1 MKIVAITSCPTG
13 IAHTYMAAEALQ
25 LAAKEMGHEIK
36 VETQGSVG
44 TENAITESDLKEAD
58 AVIIAAD
65 TKIDLSRFAGMS
77 IVKVPVS
84 DAVKD
89 SKNLIEKALKAKPS
103 AKKADTQTPVE
114 EEKEKTG
121 IYKHLMTGVSFMIP
135 FVAGGGMLIALSFA
149 FGGIYVYNNPGS
161 VAEAL
166 FVTGKGAF
174 ALMLPIFSGYI
185 AYSIADRPGLAPGM
199 VGGALASGSI
209 YSGQFAVHPLA
220 SGVGGFLG
228 AVITGYVAGYLAL
241 GLKKIKLHKNIEG
254 LKPVLLIPLFST
266 AILGLGYIFI
276 LSGPLVAM
284 NTGLLNW
291 LKGLSGTNAA
301 VLGLILGLMMT
312 FDLGGPFNKAA
323 YVFGTGTIVAGGS
336 PVMAAVM
343 AAGMVPPLGAALAS
357 TVIAKKKFTEAEIE
371 SGKGAWALGASF
383 ISEGAITFAAA
394 DPLRVIPCFMAG
406 GGVTGALSMIF
417 GCKLI
422 VPHGGIWVL
431 PIPNVITNLTGYGI
445 AIAVGTVVTGVALSI
460 VKKDITK
467 K

>member
-44 TENAITESDLKEAD
+44 AENVITGSDLKEAD

-65 TKIDLSRFAGMS
+65 TKIDLSRFAGMPM
-77 IVKVPVS
+77 VKVSVS

-89 SKNLIEKALKAKPS
+89 SKSLIEKALRAKPS
-103 AKKADTQTPVE
+103 GKKADTQTPVA
-114 EEKEKTG
+114 EEKEKLG
-121 IYKHLMTGVSFMIP
+121 IYKHLMNGVSFMIP
-135 FVAGGGMLIALSFA
+135 FVAGGGMLIALGFA
-149 FGGIYVYNNPGS
+149 LGGIYVFNCPGTI
-161 VAEAL
+161 AEAL

-199 VGGALASGSI
+199 VGGAFAAGNI
-209 YSGQFAVHPLA
+209 FSGQFLAQPLA

-228 AVITGYVAGYLAL
+228 AVITGYAAGYLAL
-241 GLKKIKLHKNIEG
+241 GLKKVKLHKNIEG

-266 AILGLGYIFI
+266 AILGVVYVFI
-276 LSGPLVAM
+276 LSSPLVAM

-301 VLGLILGLMMT
+301 ILGLILGLMMT

-357 TVIAKKKFTEAEIE
+357 TVIARKKFTEAEIE

-394 DPLRVIPCFMAG
+394 DPLRVIPCFMVG

-445 AIAVGTVVTGVALSI
+445 AIVAGTVVTGVALSI

-467 K
+467 